1 MFFIIHV
8 FSDSLYRLY
17 SVKPSLKPSRLGC
30 DVCVLLQSTQFEALR
45 YGCYIKNGFNL
56 ALFFFYYFSILH
68 ILS

>member
-30 DVCVLLQSTQFEALR
+30 DVCVLLQSTEFEALR

-56 ALFFFYYFSILH
+56 GFFFFL
-68 ILS
+68 LF